1 MNHLDRYIGVL
12 TLRIF
17 ILAMAGLTILFSLLD
32 FVQQLSLVGQGSYD
46 ARDALIYTIF
56 TAPSRVLLLAPVG
69 MLLASLL
76 ALGLFARHSEL
87 TAWRSLGVSEA
98 RIIGALL
105 KLSLPIIFVLFLI
118 AQYVVPTAQLLA
130 QRTQQDALSGAATS
144 LHYGGFWVTSGRQF
158 LNVQN
163 FGFGREPQNID
174 IYAFADDGSLDRYL
188 HADSAII
195 QPDGSWLLQNVLEK
209 QVQGTQFVTT
219 QLPTLSWD
227 AIVTR
232 QHMRLLQLP
241 PETMPPVELFRY
253 VHELRRSDQ
262 QAVNDELAF
271 WSMVSIPLSLLALVM
286 AAAPFAFDTQRVQSA
301 GRQVL
306 IGALLGIGFE
316 LAQQLFFYF
325 GERLSLPPPITALTP
340 SLVLGII
347 AARALQRTHA
357 MLRRPSQKA

>member
-1 MNHLDRYIGVL
+1 MNLLDQYIGVF
-12 TLRIF
+12 TLRVF
-17 ILAMAGLTILFSLLD
+17 ILAMAALAVLFSLLD

-46 ARDALIYTIF
+46 ARDALIYTFF
-56 TAPSRVLLLAPVG
+56 TAPSRVLTLAPVG

-76 ALGLFARHSEL
+76 ALGMFDRHSEL

-130 QRTQQDALSGAATS
+130 QHEQQAALSSTATS
-144 LHYGGFWVTSGRQF
+144 LHYGGFWVTRGREF

-163 FGFGREPQNID
+163 FGFGKQPQDID
-174 IYAFADDGSLDRYL
+174 IYAFAADGSLDHYI
-188 HADSAII
+188 HADSATI
-195 QPDGSWLLQNVLEK
+195 QPNGAWQLQNVLEK

-219 QLPTLSWD
+219 RQPEMLWD
-227 AIVTR
+227 SIVTR

-241 PETMPPVELFRY
+241 PETMPPVDLFRY
-253 VHELRRSDQ
+253 IHDLRRNDE
-262 QAVNDELAF
+262 QAANDELAF
-271 WSMVSIPLSLLALVM
+271 WSMVATPLSLLALVM
-286 AAAPFAFDTQRVQSA
+286 AAAPFAFGQQRSQSA

-316 LAQQLFFYF
+316 LAEQLFFYF
-325 GERLSLPPPITALTP
+325 GQRVSLPPPITALAP
-340 SLVLGII
+340 SLLLAYI
-347 AARALQRTHA
+347 AARALQRAHVR
-357 MLRRPSQKA
+357 LPRPSKG